1 MDSSGQVAEVLDPTE
16 PVPFDPQCE
25 ETDFL
30 QDNLLVFQFLAF
42 TRWGPSAWV
51 TRRSVATVD
60 WC

>member
-30 QDNLLVFQFLAF
+30 QENLLVFQFLAF
-42 TRWGPSAWV
+42 TRWGPSD
-51 TRRSVATVD
+51 SVAAVD